1 MLGPLV
7 LVGYIA
13 GFTIAALGH
22 PKIYRLIFG
31 GPEKSLDHK

>member
-7 LVGYIA
+7 LAGYIA

-31 GPEKSLDHK
+31 GKATSLDHK